1 MIKEN
6 ILKRNLKKQSK
17 KIVFL
22 TIFIAICIFSIY
34 QIQKNSSQLLSSSSK
49 FLSKLDLNIQK
60 IKIEGTNNS
69 KGVDIIR
76 ALDLNNDTLL
86 INFNLQE
93 ASKRIHIPLVVD
105 IVDDFSLFSKQ
116 SIKRE
121 KFYKKNKYI
130 ITKFMYENDTM
141 KKLNDQSNIN
151 SCDQPPPEFDFL
163 E

>member
-93 ASKRIHIPLVVD
+93 ASKRISQLKIGRAHV
-105 IVDDFSLFSKQ
+105 
-116 SIKRE
+116 
-121 KFYKKNKYI
+121 
-130 ITKFMYENDTM
+130 
-141 KKLNDQSNIN
+141 
-151 SCDQPPPEFDFL
+151 
-163 E
+163 